1 MDSLNIDDVSAA
13 RLISAATTTKTVK
26 GLTHDFYRYPA
37 RFSPLFI
44 RQAIETFTEY
54 GDLVVDPFIGG
65 GTTAVE
71 ARILGRRS
79 IGTDINTLA
88 TFVSKVKTTPLNRN
102 DIFAIQACLEVLP
115 ARTNLRNKASFA
127 EQWQRY
133 HKNIDTKEAWPIRKA
148 IQLALD
154 SVDNLT
160 LTQSNFV
167 RCCILRSSQWAFD
180 MRKEIP
186 SVDLFRKKLMD
197 TSRKMLA
204 SIEEFSLNAKIADSK
219 WDSKRLPRTSIINRN
234 SIGLEHEQSIT
245 KAGAPKLVLT
255 SPPYPGVHVLY
266 HRWQIKSRRETP
278 AAYWIA
284 DELDGLG
291 ESHYTFGNREELGLS
306 TYFNNVLRSFQS
318 IAKICD
324 KRTKIV
330 QVIAFSDPSW
340 QLPLYLD
347 VLSSTGLSEM
357 THPKLSNA
365 KDGRLWRQV
374 PNRKWFASKRGN
386 TGGSKEVVLIH
397 KLK

>member
-1 MDSLNIDDVSAA
+1 MNNLNIDNVSAA
-13 RLISAATTTKTVK
+13 RLVSAAIATKKIK

-44 RQAIETFTEY
+44 RQAIETFTNY
-54 GDLVVDPFIGG
+54 GDLVVDPFLGG

-88 TFVSKVKTTPLNRN
+88 TFVSKVKTTPLNRD
-102 DIFAIQACLEVLP
+102 DILAISAWIDGLP
-115 ARTNLRNKASFA
+115 AQINMRKSTSFA
-127 EQWQRY
+127 EQWERY
-133 HKNIDTKEAWPIRKA
+133 QKNINTREAWPIKKA

-154 SVDNLT
+154 SIDHLT
-160 LTQSNFV
+160 AKQRNFA

-186 SVDLFRKKLMD
+186 NVDLFRKTLVD
-197 TSRKMLA
+197 VSIKMLA
-204 SIEEFSLNAKIADSK
+204 SIEDFSLKAAIVDTK
-219 WDSKRLPRTSIINRN
+219 WDSKNLPRTSIINRN
-234 SIGLEHEQSIT
+234 CIGIEYERCIT

-266 HRWQIKSRRETP
+266 HRWQVKSRRETP

-284 DELDGLG
+284 NELDGLG
-291 ESHYTFGNREELGLS
+291 ESHYTFGNREEIGLS
-306 TYFNNVLRSFQS
+306 TYFNNALRSFQS

-324 KRTKIV
+324 EHTKIV
-330 QVIAFSDPSW
+330 QVIAFNDPSW

-347 VLSSTGLSEM
+347 VLSSSGLSEIK
-357 THPKLSNA
+357 HPKLSNA
-365 KDGRLWRQV
+365 NDGRLWRQV

-397 KLK
+397 TLK